1 VHDSRLPFAR
11 GLFDNI
17 PDIEQTLP
25 GLSKLMLA
33 QLLCRVDSYIVA
45 ADLNQS
51 DGAELAFTRILA
63 SSRGTFFANGLDVAE
78 DGSVYVANS
87 HPGLTGGIYRICP
100 GHSTPELCHQCI
112 GCSPNG
118 VRIEG
123 KNNLYYTGLQIW
135 PYPAAVL
142 RQVNLAPTNS
152 SANASRLLVSRAAAL
167 VAVSRPVRSWS
178 RKRAAIGSLPSAKR
192 PLRGL
197 QLRNSDSA
205 YLVTNI
211 I

>member
-135 PYPAAVL
+135 PYPAA
-142 RQVNLAPTNS
+142 
-152 SANASRLLVSRAAAL
+152 NASRLLVSRAAAL